1 MDFIIFPAN
10 KFNTIM
16 EHSQKT
22 EAPAKMAKEDHSKM
36 DHGSMQHGDNPSM
49 GMEGHN
55 HHAMM
60 IADFKKRFYVVLILT
75 IPIMLLSI
83 MIQKFMGV
91 DWQFTG
97 SKYILLTLSSVV
109 FFYGGWPFF
118 KGLVT
123 EIRTKNPGMMF
134 LIGFAITVAYI
145 YSVAVVFGLE
155 GMDFFWELATLI
167 LIMLLGH
174 LIEMKSIAGA
184 SKELELL
191 VQLMPADA
199 HMVMPDMVHDV
210 KTDTLKEN
218 DIILVKPGE
227 KVAADGIILEGE
239 SYLNESMITGESK
252 PVQKIKG
259 QKVIAGSI
267 NGNGSLKVTVSH
279 ASKDSYISQLVKL
292 VDDAQKSKSKTQ
304 LLADTAAKWLT
315 VIAIVA
321 GIGTFLF
328 WYLTGETLAFAME
341 RMVTVIVICCPHALG
356 LAVPL
361 VVAKST
367 AISAKNGLLI
377 KNRIAFENS
386 RKITTIVFDKTGTLT
401 VGKFEVSKIVS
412 LKKEITEDEIIRIA
426 SALEQQSEHPIATG
440 ILLKAK
446 DLSVDV
452 PSTENFKAITGKGI
466 EATVE
471 GKKVMVVSPGYLKEI
486 KMAVPDDFKA
496 DDTETVVFLIIN
508 NELAG
513 YIALSDEIRPESAE
527 AIKTLKENHIKSIL
541 LTGDN
546 SKVAKSVSDRLGL
559 DSFIAEVLPDQK
571 LEKIKELQ
579 SKGEFV
585 AMTGDGV
592 NDAPALAQADVGIA
606 VGSGSDIAA
615 ETAGIVLVNSN
626 PKDIVNLILFGKAT
640 HRKMIQNLIWATGYN
655 IVALPLAAGV
665 LYEWHIL
672 LTPAIGAA
680 LMAASTVVVAVNASM
695 LRLKDEPKSD
705 SKGEPQQEAK
715 AENKDEAKDDSQTE
729 AKDESKPEAKSEPQS
744 VGKVEPMPETKNDSQ
759 PEAKDESI
767 QEAKS
772 EPQTESKDES
782 MNETKDD
789 SQPEAKDEAKAKDDS
804 QPEAKDEIIPEEK
817 DETETKGGNKLEENT
832 KTPSSVS
839 PEIVKRVHEF
849 YEELGSEDV
858 RAVMDMEKAEHEI
871 QEAET
876 KAEAH
881 PITKS
886 KHKSKEE
893 PAIETDKSSDSTPE
907 LVTRVHELYEKL
919 GREDVSAVQNLD
931 EKGPDILKPEDKV
944 ESKTADNTEPKIDV
958 KVDLKPAVKVESKIE
973 AKDELKHVDNAEHH
987 PDAKAK
993 AKPEEKA
1000 GHPHETKAK
1009 TNPKVKTGHKNVVKA
1024 KPMPGSKK

>member
-1 MDFIIFPAN
+1 
-10 KFNTIM
+10 
-16 EHSQKT
+16 
-22 EAPAKMAKEDHSKM
+22 MATEDHSKM
-36 DHGSMQHGDNPSM
+36 DHASMKHGDNPSM

-55 HHAMM
+55 HHVMM
-60 IADFKKRFYVVLILT
+60 IADFKKRFYLVLILT
-75 IPIMLLSI
+75 VPIMLLSA

-97 SKYILLTLSSVV
+97 SKYILLALSSVV

-123 EIRTKNPGMMF
+123 EIKTKNPGMMF
-134 LIGFAITVAYI
+134 LIGFAITAAYI

-174 LIEMKSIAGA
+174 WIEMKSIAGA

-210 KTDTLKEN
+210 KTETLKEN

-239 SYLNESMITGESK
+239 SYLNESMLTGESK
-252 PVQKIKG
+252 PVQKVKG

-267 NGNGSLKVTVSH
+267 NGNGSIKVTVSH
-279 ASKDSYISQLVKL
+279 ASKDSYISLLVKL

-315 VIAIVA
+315 VIALVA

-328 WYLTGETLAFAME
+328 WFLTGETLAFAME

-367 AISAKNGLLI
+367 ALSAKNGLLI
-377 KNRIAFENS
+377 KNRSAFENS

-412 LKKEITEDEIIRIA
+412 LKKELNEDEIIRIA

-446 DLSVDV
+446 DLSVNI
-452 PSTENFKAITGKGI
+452 PSAENFKAITGKGI
-466 EATVE
+466 EASVE
-471 GKKVMVVSPGYLKEI
+471 GKKVLVVSPGYLKENKI
-486 KMAVPDDFKA
+486 AVPDGFTA
-496 DDTETVVFLIIN
+496 DDTETVVFVIIN

-546 SKVAKSVSDRLGL
+546 SKVAKSVSDKLGL

-665 LYEWHIL
+665 LYAWHIL

-680 LMAASTVVVAVNASM
+680 LMAASTVVVAVNASL
-695 LRLKDEPKSD
+695 LRLKDEPKPD
-705 SKGEPQQEAK
+705 SKAEPQTEGK
-715 AENKDEAKDDSQTE
+715 DENKDEAKDDSPPE
-729 AKDESKPEAKSEPQS
+729 AKDESKPEAKSEFQAE
-744 VGKVEPMPETKNDSQ
+744 GKEEPMPETKDESQ
-759 PEAKDESI
+759 PEVKDESKPEATSESQTEGKDEPMTEAKDES
-767 QEAKS
+767 K
-772 EPQTESKDES
+772 P
-782 MNETKDD
+782 ETKAEL
-789 SQPEAKDEAKAKDDS
+789 QP
-804 QPEAKDEIIPEEK
+804 
-817 DETETKGGNKLEENT
+817 EENT
-832 KTPSSVS
+832 KIPSSVS

-849 YEELGSEDV
+849 YEELGREDV
-858 RAVMDMEKAEHEI
+858 RAVMDMEKTE
-871 QEAET
+871 QENPKPET
-876 KAEAH
+876 KTEAQ
-881 PITKS
+881 PETKS
-886 KHKSKEE
+886 ESKVKDELKH
-893 PAIETDKSSDSTPE
+893 ETRADKASDSTPE

-919 GREDVSAVQNLD
+919 GRADVSAVQNMD
-931 EKGPDILKPEDKV
+931 EAEPKVQKAEDKV
-944 ESKTADNTEPKIDV
+944 EPKSEAKSESKIEVKAEPKHKDTAKSKIDA
-958 KVDLKPAVKVESKIE
+958 KDGPKPLEKAESKIE
-973 AKDELKHVDNAEHH
+973 AMVEPKHEDIASHQHKKNAELHS
-987 PDAKAK
+987 DDIANT
-993 AKPEEKA
+993 KPEVKS
-1000 GHPHETKAK
+1000 GHQNDTKAK
-1009 TNPKVKTGHKNVVKA
+1009 LKPEVKSGHQHVVKA
-1024 KPMPGSKK
+1024 KPKPGSKK